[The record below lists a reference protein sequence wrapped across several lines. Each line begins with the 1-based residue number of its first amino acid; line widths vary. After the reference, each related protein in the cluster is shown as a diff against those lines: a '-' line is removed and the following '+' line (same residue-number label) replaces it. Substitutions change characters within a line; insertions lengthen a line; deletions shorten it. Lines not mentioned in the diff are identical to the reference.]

1 MTDLPTRIEAL
12 AERAEAAHESAHP
25 LENHDDYCAAFNMM
39 RACYRAQKLLAE
51 AEVICGGVEA
61 HPKRAVLV
69 MQAEALVKEAEGT

>member
-12 AERAEAAHESAHP
+12 AERAEALYVEDVSDLAKGFR
-25 LENHDDYCAAFNMM
+25 LM

-61 HPKRAVLV
+61 HPKRVALL
-69 MQAEALVKEAEGT
+69 MRAEAIVKEAES